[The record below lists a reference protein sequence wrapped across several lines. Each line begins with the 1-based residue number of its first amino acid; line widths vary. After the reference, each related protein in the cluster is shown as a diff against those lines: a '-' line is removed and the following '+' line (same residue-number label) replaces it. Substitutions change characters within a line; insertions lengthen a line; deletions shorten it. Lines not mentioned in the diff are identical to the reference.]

1 MRIVIGKIGLDGH
14 DVGMRL
20 IARRLTQAGA
30 EVIYLGKRNTP
41 EHFVVAATQD
51 DADAIGVSS
60 LTGGLAELTLELA
73 DQLQEQGMSD
83 VRLVAGGLVEP
94 DDAARLEERGIVTF
108 GPGDSI
114 DDVVSHLLGPGD
126 AT

>member
-20 IARRLTQAGA
+20 IAKRLTEAGA
-30 EVIYLGKRNTP
+30 EVIYLGKRNLP
-41 EHFVVAATQD
+41 EHFVAVATQD
-51 DADAIGVSS
+51 DAEAIGVGS

-73 DQLQEQGMSD
+73 DQLKEQGMSD
-83 VRLVAGGLVEP
+83 VRLVAGGIVES
-94 DDAARLEERGIVTF
+94 DDAARLEQRGIATF

-114 DDVVSHLLGPGD
+114 DDVVAHLLGRSQ
-126 AT
+126 AS

>member
-20 IARRLTQAGA
+20 IVKRLTEAGA

-41 EHFVVAATQD
+41 EHFVAAAVQD
-51 DADAIGVSS
+51 DADVIGVSS
-60 LTGGLAELTLELA
+60 LTGGLAELALDLA
-73 DQLQEQGMSD
+73 DQLQAQGMGD

-94 DDAARLEERGIVTF
+94 DDIARLEERGIASF
-108 GPGDSI
+108 GPSDSI
-114 DDVVSHLLGPGD
+114 DDVVSHLL
-126 AT
+126 ARSNT